1 MGHLPVD
8 RDWGAHGGHPVQ
20 ARVTEIEP
28 TSNTNH
34 MHHIHI
40 DRVVPP
46 ALWSSGR
53 LARRAT
59 QAVGLA
65 ICTAAA
71 AAPDLTTMS
80 LEQLMQVSVVGASK
94 YQQRQSDVAAAVSIL
109 TRQEIKAFGWRS
121 LADALASLPGVHTTY
136 DRQYTYL
143 GARGFGLPGD
153 LTTRLLIT
161 INGNR
166 VNDPTFDQGPAG
178 REFPLDMDLVERIE
192 FIPGPGGAVYGQ
204 NAMLGVVNV
213 VTRSG
218 ADLAGSELAL
228 SGQLPQRLGDGR
240 ASWGARLDNGVDVL
254 LSAAAMRARG
264 ADRPFTF
271 GSAAVAGVAARLDG
285 ERLTQFFARVA
296 RGPWSF
302 DYVRGDRRK
311 DDPAAAYGS
320 DPLAPGQ
327 YKRDGYDLAN
337 LEYNGHFAADT
348 LQVAA
353 RLFSGRYRYNTDAF
367 YSGELTQSP
376 AAGDWRGGELRL
388 LWTAVA
394 GHKLMLGLEA
404 QRNGRTDQLVVH
416 PARPADDLRIA
427 GSGHRLGLYAQDEWQ
442 MAPTL
447 SATLGLRADQ
457 NRTASSGAS
466 AGASARTS
474 ARTSPRAALIW
485 QATPVTTLKL
495 LVGRAHRLPNAYERD
510 FADSVSQVANP
521 GLTGERIDTV
531 EAVAD
536 HRIGP
541 DLGLRAA
548 LYRWTMRDIIALSN
562 DPLSGLTQ
570 YQSGGAIKASGL
582 ELSIDKT
589 WSHGARLRSSLSLQD
604 AAQAAGGRLLNS
616 PQLLAKLNLATPL
629 PWAGWQLGYELRHDS
644 ARLSLDGTRLRAY
657 AVSNLN
663 LSTQALIP
671 GAELSVNISNLFDT
685 RYAQPAASF
694 NWQNALAQDGRSV
707 RLTMT
712 VRR

>member
-1 MGHLPVD
+1 MTAPGAENEPNTILMHTIHTSWVD
-8 RDWGAHGGHPVQ
+8 SPAMRSGRRLA
-20 ARVTEIEP
+20 ACAL
-28 TSNTNH
+28 
-34 MHHIHI
+34 
-40 DRVVPP
+40 P
-46 ALWSSGR
+46 AL
-53 LARRAT
+53 
-59 QAVGLA
+59 GLA
-65 ICTAAA
+65 ITSAAA
-71 AAPDLTTMS
+71 AAPDLTAMS

-94 YQQRQSDVAAAVSIL
+94 YEQRQSDVAAAVSIV
-109 TRQEIKAFGWRS
+109 TRQEIKAFGWRT

-161 INGNR
+161 IDGNR

-178 REFPLDMDLVERIE
+178 REFPLDMDLIERIE

-204 NAMLGVVNV
+204 NAMFGVVNV

-218 ADLAGSELAL
+218 AELAGPELAL
-228 SGQLPQRLGDGR
+228 SIQAPQRLRDGR
-240 ASWGARLDNGVDVL
+240 ASWGTRLDNGVDVL
-254 LSAAAMRARG
+254 LSAATMQARG

-271 GSAAVAGVAARLDG
+271 GSAGVAGVAARLDG
-285 ERLTQFFARVA
+285 ERLTQFFARAA

-302 DYVRGDRRK
+302 DFVRGDRRK

-327 YKRDGYDLAN
+327 YKRDSYDLVN

-353 RLFSGRYRYNTDAF
+353 RLFSGRYRYRTDAF
-367 YSGELTQSP
+367 YAGELTQSP

-404 QRNGRTDQLVVH
+404 QKNGRTDQLVLH
-416 PARPADDLRIA
+416 PARPADDLRIV

-442 MAPTL
+442 ITPTL
-447 SATLGLRADQ
+447 STTLGLRTDH
-457 NRTASSGAS
+457 NRAAHSSA
-466 AGASARTS
+466 S

-521 GLTGERIDTV
+521 DLTGERIDTV
-531 EAVAD
+531 EWVAD
-536 HRIGP
+536 HRVGP

-548 LYRWTMRDIIALSN
+548 LYRWTMRDTIALSN

-604 AAQAAGGRLLNS
+604 AAHGAGGRLLNS
-616 PQLLAKLNLATPL
+616 PQLLAKLNLSTPL
-629 PWAGWQLGYELRHDS
+629 PWAGLHLGYELRHDS
-644 ARLSLDGTRLRAY
+644 ARLSLDGSRLRAY
-657 AVSNLN
+657 TLSNLN
-663 LSTQALIP
+663 LATQALIK
-671 GAELSVNISNLFDT
+671 GTELSINISNLFDT

-694 NWQNALAQDGRSV
+694 NWQNALQQDGR
-707 RLTMT
+707 T
-712 VRR
+712 VRVKMTMRF

>member
-1 MGHLPVD
+1 MG
-8 RDWGAHGGHPVQ
+8 Q
-20 ARVTEIEP
+20 
-28 TSNTNH
+28 
-34 MHHIHI
+34 
-40 DRVVPP
+40 
-46 ALWSSGR
+46 R
-53 LARRAT
+53 LAAH
-59 QAVGLA
+59 A
-65 ICTAAA
+65 IHALSLVITTAAA

-94 YQQRQSDVAAAVSIL
+94 YEQRQSDVAAAVSVL

-178 REFPLDMDLVERIE
+178 REFPLDLDLIERIE

-204 NAMLGVVNV
+204 NAMFGVVNV

-218 ADLAGSELAL
+218 AELAGPELAL
-228 SGQLPQRLGDGR
+228 ASQSPQRLRDGR
-240 ASWGARLDNGVDVL
+240 ASWGARLDNGVEVL
-254 LSAAAMRARG
+254 LSASVMRARG
-264 ADRPFTF
+264 ADRVFSY
-271 GSAAVAGVAARLDG
+271 GSSAVSGLATHLDG
-285 ERLTQFFARVA
+285 ERLTQFFAQVA

-302 DYVRGDRRK
+302 DVVRGDRRK

-320 DPLAPGQ
+320 DPLVAGQ
-327 YKRDGYDLAN
+327 FKRDGYDLAN
-337 LEYNGHFAADT
+337 LAYNGHFAADT
-348 LQVAA
+348 VQVAA
-353 RLFSGRYRYNTDAF
+353 RLFSGRYRYHTDAF
-367 YSGELTQSP
+367 YAGELTQSP

-388 LWTAVA
+388 LWTGVA

-404 QRNGRTDQLVVH
+404 QKNGRTDQFVLH
-416 PARPADDLRIA
+416 PARPADDLRIV

-447 SATLGLRADQ
+447 SATLGLRADHSQ
-457 NRTASSGAS
+457 IANSSA
-466 AGASARTS
+466 S

-485 QATPVTTLKL
+485 QASPVTTLKL

-510 FADSVSQVANP
+510 FADQVSQVANP

-531 EAVAD
+531 EGVAD
-536 HRIGP
+536 HRLGP

-548 LYRWTMRDIIALSN
+548 LYRWTVRDTIALSN

-604 AAQAAGGRLLNS
+604 AAHVAGVRLLNS
-616 PQLLAKLNLATPL
+616 PELLAKVNLSTPL
-629 PWAGWQLGYELRHDS
+629 PWAGLHLGYELRHDS

-657 AVSNLN
+657 TLSNLN
-663 LSTQALIP
+663 LTTQALIT

-694 NWQNALAQDGRSV
+694 NWQNALQQDGRSV
-707 RLTMT
+707 RVKMT
-712 VRR
+712 VRF